1 MCLNKEILA
10 MFSLPHK
17 ELCELQ
23 HIAAPLLQKVVTM
36 IHLEC
41 RNWTQYRTG
50 HVGVEYE
57 L

>member
-1 MCLNKEILA
+1 

-17 ELCELQ
+17 ELCELR

-41 RNWTQYRTG
+41 RNWTQYRTR